1 MTKTAVPVN
10 TKSLLAHIFG
20 TMQQLKDGDID
31 CNHAI
36 AQAKLASQA
45 CNLLNY
51 ELKRSVVQMKL
62 REIGGASEQSCKLR
76 EIESK
81 SFSNTMEYCE
91 EFVDDPQNTDI

>member
-1 MTKTAVPVN
+1 MEKLTK
-10 TKSLLAHIFG
+10 G
-20 TMQQLKDGDID
+20 EID
-31 CNHAI
+31 CNHAV

-62 REIGGASEQSCKLR
+62 REIGGATEQSCRLR

-81 SFSNTMEYCE
+81 SFSNTMEYCD
-91 EFVDDPQNTDI
+91 EFVEDPTNADIE